1 VSELVTIFQTSDAVI
16 LAMVKTV
23 LDGEDIRFVAQGEGL
38 QDWIGMGRFPSGY
51 NAVTGPV
58 RIQVE
63 VEDAERAREALE
75 GIEG

>member
-1 VSELVTIFQTSDAVI
+1 MSELVTIFQTSDAVI